1 MPPPDAAFPA
11 LPSSPS
17 SIPLPGRGLRV
28 LVADDNPVNREMALQ
43 MLAQIGCQA
52 DAAADGLEALQ
63 AHRTTRYDL
72 ILMDC
77 DMPTLD
83 GYAATMQLR
92 EEEGARRTPVLA
104 LTAHSGPEQ
113 EALCKQ
119 AGMDAMLTK
128 PLRPQSLREALA
140 NWAPGTDA
148 AAPEKAAPTVPAK
161 TAEPAAAADELEAV
175 SAMFGSDFAELAAL
189 YRNDGPPRLANLRTA
204 LQTTDH
210 VLLAKVAHALGGSS
224 ASIGASGLADMCRE
238 LELLAKAGLTDECA
252 VRLARIEHEYRRV
265 SDKLQALLAR

>member
-1 MPPPDAAFPA
+1 MPPADAAFPA

-28 LVADDNPVNREMALQ
+28 LVADDNPLNREMALR

-63 AHRTTRYDL
+63 AHRAARYHL

-92 EEEGARRTPVLA
+92 DEEGARRTPVLA
-104 LTAHSGPEQ
+104 LTAHSGADQ

-128 PLRPQSLREALA
+128 PLRPQSLREALV
-140 NWAPGTDA
+140 NWAVSTDA
-148 AAPEKAAPTVPAK
+148 AAPDEATPAGAAEA
-161 TAEPAAAADELEAV
+161 AAAADELEAV
-175 SAMFGSDFAELAAL
+175 SAMFGSDFAELVAL
-189 YRNDGPPRLANLRTA
+189 YRNDGPPRLATLRTA
-204 LQTTDH
+204 LHAGDRA
-210 VLLAKVAHALGGSS
+210 LLAKVAHALGGSS

-238 LELLAKAGLTDECA
+238 LELRAKANLLDECA
-252 VRLARIEHEYRRV
+252 ARLAHIEREYQRI

>member
-1 MPPPDAAFPA
+1 MLPADAAFPTS
-11 LPSSPS
+11 PSSPS
-17 SIPLPGRGLRV
+17 SPSSTLPPGQGLRV
-28 LVADDNPVNREMALQ
+28 LVADDNPLNREMALR

-52 DAAADGLEALQ
+52 DAAADGLAALQ
-63 AHRTTRYDL
+63 AHRAARYDL

-104 LTAHSGPEQ
+104 LTAHSGAEQ

-128 PLRPQSLREALA
+128 PLRPQNLRDALA
-140 NWAPGTDA
+140 TWALPTDA
-148 AAPEKAAPTVPAK
+148 AEKPAPAEAAGAP
-161 TAEPAAAADELEAV
+161 DELEAV
-175 SAMFGSDFAELAAL
+175 SAMFGSDFAELAGL
-189 YRNDGPPRLANLRTA
+189 YRNDGPPRLATLRTA
-204 LQTTDH
+204 LQAGDRA
-210 VLLAKVAHALGGSS
+210 LLAKVAHALGGSS

-238 LELLAKAGLTDECA
+238 LELRAKADLLDACA
-252 VRLARIEHEYRRV
+252 ERLAHIEHEYRRV